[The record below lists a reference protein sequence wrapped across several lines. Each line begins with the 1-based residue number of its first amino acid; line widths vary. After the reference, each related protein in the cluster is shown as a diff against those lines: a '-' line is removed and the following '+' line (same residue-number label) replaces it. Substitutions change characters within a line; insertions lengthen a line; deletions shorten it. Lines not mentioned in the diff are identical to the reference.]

1 MRLTSSSP
9 HPSLGTEINP
19 WKISS
24 KRIGCYSCFVC
35 LPPLPSCH
43 LSLSPYFCLSLL
55 SLCLCC
61 LSLSLHF
68 HSLRLSISVSLYF
81 CLSLSRLP
89 LCLSLSL
96 CLSFPRED
104 TQLQWES
111 SENFLGSWEPWCT
124 QLPLLTLRWG
134 SSQEIV
140 SSLVHN
146 SNPEAWAHGH
156 HRKRYSI
163 CRKSSSG
170 ISVKVCFYPH
180 NQGEKRK
187 STPPVSPKPLK
198 VNYFFGSRPCLIT
211 WRNQIHPLDHILLSV
226 ISCLEINTGLSIPLA
241 KKNNEKKKKKA
252 VFLRGRVAVWFRI
265 EMRRC
270 LCYHLPLLVR
280 FSVIYLPVPIFTRD
294 RNVILNSVFNSHFCQ
309 WWLTKPCHQSLQAF
323 HFVLW

>member
-1 MRLTSSSP
+1 MRLTRSSP
-9 HPSLGTEINP
+9 HPSLGTVINP

-24 KRIGCYSCFVC
+24 KRIGSYSCFVC
-35 LPPLPSCH
+35 LPTSFLPS
-43 LSLSPYFCLSLL
+43 LSVSLFLSVSVSAVSLCLFISVSL
-55 SLCLCC
+55 SLCLSP
-61 LSLSLHF
+61 LSLSVSAVFLCLF
-68 HSLRLSISVSLYF
+68 ISTLSVSLFLSLSISV
-81 CLSLSRLP
+81 CLSRLP

-124 QLPLLTLRWG
+124 QLPLLTLRGG
-134 SSQEIV
+134 SSQETV

-198 VNYFFGSRPCLIT
+198 VNYFFGSWPCLIT
-211 WRNQIHPLDHILLSV
+211 WRNQIHPLDHVLLSV

-241 KKNNEKKKKKA
+241 KKNNEKKKNEKKKKKKQC
-252 VFLRGRVAVWFRI
+252 FWGGELQSDLELRWDAA
-265 EMRRC
+265 
-270 LCYHLPLLVR
+270 
-280 FSVIYLPVPIFTRD
+280 SVITFL
-294 RNVILNSVFNSHFCQ
+294 C
-309 WWLTKPCHQSLQAF
+309 W
-323 HFVLW
+323 